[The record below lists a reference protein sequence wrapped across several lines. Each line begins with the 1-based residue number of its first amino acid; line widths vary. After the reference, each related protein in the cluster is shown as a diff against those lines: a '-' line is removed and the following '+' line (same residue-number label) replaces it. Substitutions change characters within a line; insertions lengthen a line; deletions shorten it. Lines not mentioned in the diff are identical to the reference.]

1 MKTKICVVFS
11 LILTA
16 FLLMSTTQQK
26 TSNEF
31 VLKSYKNTV
40 ALYENGVKKEIY
52 EEIVLNSLP
61 SKDIADLNKGI
72 IIADKDELLRILED
86 FDG

>member
-16 FLLMSTTQQK
+16 FLLMSTKQQQ

>member
-16 FLLMSTTQQK
+16 FLLMSTTQQQ